1 MVLPIVIEYRGGT
14 PTGNAVRFVAILY
27 WSRIQVKDLAVVA
40 RPRSITFALPS
51 STWANTVQF
60 AIEVN
65 LAGVGF
71 NRVCYRPG
79 DYRKEQDGE

>member
-40 RPRSITFALPS
+40 RPRGITFALPS

-71 NRVCYRPG
+71 NRVCCRPG
-79 DYRKEQDGE
+79 DCKEQGHGD